1 MGLDALQVRWLMLR
15 GFWSLARRRELPSL
29 AFYAWRGVPSRIDEL
44 DTLLHAMGFSNKG
57 LLFCLLFSF
66 FSWLWPSSAVAL
78 YFSTISM
85 KRAISCVVRSKK
97 KQQET
102 FQESGLWVPK
112 MQQLLVG
119 FIPHSPCTYYGQ
131 K

>member
-57 LLFCLLFSF
+57 LLSSVFFFFLSMAFQRRSLVLFYYINETCTILCGSF
-66 FSWLWPSSAVAL
+66 
-78 YFSTISM
+78 
-85 KRAISCVVRSKK
+85 KK